1 MSCLDLWNQRRR
13 LGLVNVPPTRLT
25 PISPYLTG
33 IYTQQ
38 QLDMRRK
45 AEILQYS
52 ANKSNTKTNNLTR
65 KEKWSQIARGN
76 YAGKT
81 LYCEADD
88 SIQTPTSSSGVPGP
102 IKYLFNDSN
111 IPLYNYASNVN
122 AYAIQMTDSTP
133 NCTVTHFADIQCAS
147 GKDTNIASLYIQ
159 KNLEKDAYTYTI
171 TTPIS
176 IYLSGTYKPTTTV
189 DVSVDISINSIKPTV
204 FYNNRAV
211 PNVLP
216 TYTIVPTTMKFDISG
231 NKTGTYS
238 EKIYVGVL
246 TITNINLYTEPGF
259 IYDVFLNCNINN
271 GIAGTYLDNISSG
284 IYCNLSNTINT
295 EKLPASLSS
304 FSMVGS

>member
-65 KEKWSQIARGN
+65 KEKWAQIARGN
-76 YAGKT
+76 YNGKT
-81 LYCEADD
+81 LYCPADD

-133 NCTVTHFADIQCAS
+133 NWTVTHFADIQCAS
-147 GKDTNIASLYIQ
+147 GIDTNIASLYIQ
-159 KNLEKDAYTYTI
+159 KNLDKDAYTYTI

-176 IYLSGTYKPTTTV
+176 IYLSGTYKQKIKQ
-189 DVSVDISINSIKPTV
+189 SFDISINSIKPTV
-204 FYNNRAV
+204 FYNRRAV

-216 TYTIVPTTMKFDISG
+216 TYTIAPTTAQTIDLSG
-231 NKTGTYS
+231 NQFEKYS
-238 EKIYVGVL
+238 KKIYVGVL

-271 GIAGTYLDNISSG
+271 GIAGTYLDNITSG
-284 IYCNLSNTINT
+284 IYCNLSNTIDTAN
-295 EKLPASLSS
+295 LPLILSS